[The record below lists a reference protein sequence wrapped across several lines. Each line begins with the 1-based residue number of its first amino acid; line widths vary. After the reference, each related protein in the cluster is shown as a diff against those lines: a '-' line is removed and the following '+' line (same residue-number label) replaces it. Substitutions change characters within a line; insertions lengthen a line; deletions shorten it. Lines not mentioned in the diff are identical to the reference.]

1 MSLASDV
8 LDVGAA
14 VDISTRPG
22 PGSVTSPATSRG
34 RLHRLPPDSDVVELL
49 TVGIDVGS
57 ATFHVSVS
65 RVVLERRAQALSTR
79 YDVVARETVAMSPV
93 GFTPYLASDDIDA
106 AAVDAAVRRSL
117 ADAGVDPEEIDSGVV
132 LLTGSALLRH
142 NARAL
147 ADLLAAVSGRFVCA
161 AAGHHFE
168 ATLAAHGSGAVARSM
183 ETPVPVVALDLGGA
197 TTKMALVS
205 GGDVQATAAVAAGS
219 RLLAWD
225 RDLRLVRVED
235 AVAPLAES
243 MGVDARLGRVIE
255 PAHAD
260 AICERMA
267 IAVVGQL
274 DPRLGEHA
282 RGAGTLL
289 LTEPFPSPPRPFEI
303 VASGGVAEFFG
314 EAAALSTVPGAG
326 VGNGGDGEDA
336 GDLGDLGP
344 GLARALLL
352 QLEQAGLDKG
362 LQLGVQ
368 RIRATVIG
376 ASQFSTQVSGSTLAV
391 DPAALPLHHVP
402 VVRPALDLV
411 SPAGP
416 DPVAVARALVRAVRN
431 RFSGHDVPGVL
442 AVSLG
447 WGGEPSYARLRALA
461 AGLVAGQREARVG
474 QLVVVLDADVAS
486 SLGRIMATE
495 FGVGPGTALCLDGLD
510 LAELD
515 YVDVGRPVEPAKVV
529 PVVVKSLLFGGA
541 EIPSARRLAPTVPS
555 STADGSQGEPA

>member
-1 MSLASDV
+1 MDRQPRSREARGPLGHPARRSPHRPGAAQPLPPPPRPAASHPRGPPGGARPARGARRRRAVARLLDGARGRAAPMSLASDV

-117 ADAGVDPEEIDSGVV
+117 ADADVDPEEIDSGVV

-147 ADLLAAVSGRFVCA
+147 ADRLAAVSGRFVCA

-168 ATLAAHGSGAVARSM
+168 AALAAHGSGAVARSM
-183 ETPVPVVALDLGGA
+183 ETPAPVVALDLGGA

-225 RDLRLVRVED
+225 RDRRLVRVED

-243 MGVDARLGRVIE
+243 VGVDARLGRVIE

-282 RGAGTLL
+282 SGAGTLL

-314 EAAALSTVPGAG
+314 EAAALSALSALSAMPGAG
-326 VGNGGDGEDA
+326 GGNGEDA
-336 GDLGDLGP
+336 GDLGDLGDLGP

-352 QLEQAGLDKG
+352 RLEQAGLDTG

-391 DPAALPLHHVP
+391 DPAALPLH
-402 VVRPALDLV
+402 
-411 SPAGP
+411 
-416 DPVAVARALVRAVRN
+416 
-431 RFSGHDVPGVL
+431 
-442 AVSLG
+442 
-447 WGGEPSYARLRALA
+447 
-461 AGLVAGQREARVG
+461 
-474 QLVVVLDADVAS
+474 
-486 SLGRIMATE
+486 
-495 FGVGPGTALCLDGLD
+495 
-510 LAELD
+510 
-515 YVDVGRPVEPAKVV
+515 
-529 PVVVKSLLFGGA
+529 
-541 EIPSARRLAPTVPS
+541 
-555 STADGSQGEPA
+555 